1 LIFTPSMLAIRYW
14 ATHYVLALARLLGR
28 LSLGR
33 SSQAAEDFALRR
45 AARRR
50 GLPEMIWT
58 EEDAATEEA
67 PQEPEVETIAE
78 APPEE
83 PEPSTEP
90 EAEAEGADDPKPPSP
105 LRAAE

>member
-1 LIFTPSMLAIRYW
+1 MLAIRYW

-58 EEDAATEEA
+58 EDAATEEA

-83 PEPSTEP
+83 PEPNTES
-90 EAEAEGADDPKPPSP
+90 EAEGADDPKPPSP